1 MIFVTFIKM
10 RKIVL
15 FLLCA
20 LLIGLSG
27 YSQQLQ
33 GYTIGPRGD
42 TLNGVDQKGQ
52 KQGKWVNHFD
62 EVRGEP
68 GYEEQGIY
76 KNNRKE
82 GEWRLFSL
90 EGDLIGV
97 EYYKW
102 GNKSGIC
109 QYYGINGTLL
119 REESWVA
126 LNPNKIYDT
135 LAVED
140 VDHPDK
146 YTTVVVKNEGVAIKD
161 GVWKFYDP
169 MTGNVARTE
178 TWELG
183 KLQRSQAG
191 QRALPD
197 STQAVAKPKEVLDFE
212 KKAAKHKI
220 KYQDGSVH

>member
-1 MIFVTFIKM
+1 MFRILF
-10 RKIVL
+10 
-15 FLLCA
+15 FLLFVQ
-20 LLIGLSG
+20 LIGLSG
-27 YSQQLQ
+27 YSQQLKD
-33 GYTIGPRGD
+33 YTIGPRGD

-68 GYEEQGIY
+68 GYDEEGIY
-76 KNNRKE
+76 KNNKKE
-82 GEWRLFSL
+82 GAWRLFSL
-90 EGDLIGV
+90 EGDLIGL
-97 EYYKW
+97 EGYKW
-102 GNKSGIC
+102 GNKNGVC
-109 QYYGINGTLL
+109 QYFGINGTVL
-119 REESWVA
+119 REETWVA
-126 LNPNKIYDT
+126 LNPDKIYDT

-146 YTTVVVKNEGVAIKD
+146 YKTVIVKNEGVAIKD
-161 GVWKFYDP
+161 GVWKFFDP
-169 MTGNVARTE
+169 MTGTVARTE

-183 KLQRSQAG
+183 KLQKAQAS

-212 KKAAKHKI
+212 KKASKHKI

>member
-1 MIFVTFIKM
+1 MIFVTLTVMYRI
-10 RKIVL
+10 L
-15 FLLCA
+15 FSLLFVQ
-20 LLIGLSG
+20 LIGVSG
-27 YSQQLQ
+27 YSQQLKD
-33 GYTIGPRGD
+33 YTIGPRGD

-68 GYEEQGIY
+68 GYDEEGIY

-82 GEWRLFSL
+82 GAWRLFSL
-90 EGDLIGV
+90 EGDLIGL
-97 EYYKW
+97 EGFKW
-102 GNKSGIC
+102 GNKNGVC
-109 QYYGINGTLL
+109 QYFGINGTVL
-119 REESWVA
+119 REETWVA
-126 LNPNKIYDT
+126 LNPDKIYDT

-146 YTTVVVKNEGVAIKD
+146 YKTVIVKNEGVAIKD
-161 GVWKFYDP
+161 GVWKFFDP
-169 MTGNVARTE
+169 MTGTVARTE

-183 KLQRSQAG
+183 KLQKAQAG

-212 KKAAKHKI
+212 KKASKHKI

>member
-1 MIFVTFIKM
+1 MRRILFIAFFAC
-10 RKIVL
+10 L
-15 FLLCA
+15 FSF
-20 LLIGLSG
+20 SG
-27 YSQQLQ
+27 HSQQLKD
-33 GYTIGPRGD
+33 YTIGPRGD

-52 KQGKWVNHFD
+52 KQGKWVNHYD

-68 GYEEQGIY
+68 GYEEEGIY
-76 KNNRKE
+76 KDNRKE
-82 GEWRLFSL
+82 GVWRMYSL
-90 EGDLIGV
+90 EGDLIGL
-97 EYYKW
+97 ENYKW
-102 GNKSGIC
+102 GLKSGVC
-109 QYYGINGTLL
+109 QYFGINGGVT

-126 LNPNKIYDT
+126 LNPAKLYDT

-140 VDHPDK
+140 VDNPDHFK
-146 YTTVVVKNEGVAIKD
+146 TVIVKNEGAAIRD

-169 MTGNVARTE
+169 MTGTVARTE

-183 KLQRSQAG
+183 KLSKAQAAR
-191 QRALPD
+191 RAMPD